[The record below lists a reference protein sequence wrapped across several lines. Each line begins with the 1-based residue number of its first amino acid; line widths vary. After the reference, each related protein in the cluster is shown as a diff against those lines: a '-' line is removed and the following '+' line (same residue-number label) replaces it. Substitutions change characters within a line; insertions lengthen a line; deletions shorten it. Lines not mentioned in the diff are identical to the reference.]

1 MNYQVSADESSGGSI
16 NAKRPWV
23 SSLTEKQDPQRA
35 TLAPRQHWLWN
46 YLLFLNDLSTRYYS

>member
-23 SSLTEKQDPQRA
+23 SSLRKQNDREA
-35 TLAPRQHWLWN
+35 GFLKGLLWL
-46 YLLFLNDLSTRYYS
+46 YSNIGLEIICSF

>member
-23 SSLTEKQDPQRA
+23 SSLRKQNNGEA
-35 TLAPRQHWLWN
+35 GFLKGLLWL
-46 YLLFLNDLSTRYYS
+46 YSNIGLGIICSF